1 MLSQCSPLLCE
12 VERDNH
18 PHLREGME
26 VERSEVAPRTAKH
39 VRGCD
44 RTRVSG
50 VALLGL
56 EHFLLDQLMGKGG
69 IER

>member
-1 MLSQCSPLLCE
+1 MKL
-12 VERDNH
+12 
-18 PHLREGME
+18 
-26 VERSEVAPRTAKH
+26 APRMAKG

-50 VALLGL
+50 VSLLCL

-69 IER
+69 VER

>member
-1 MLSQCSPLLCE
+1 
-12 VERDNH
+12 
-18 PHLREGME
+18 ME
-26 VERSEVAPRTAKH
+26 VERSEVTPRTAKH